1 MEQPAC
7 KNLYCL
13 LWFTCEIR
21 TRDTQVS
28 PLLRMSTSFSGEPN
42 GWKGL
47 ECWIHHRKTPTARG
61 YPTISLTKLHKSRF
75 NHSSKESWLA
85 KRYTRRIARRSVLVP
100 LLWVGFRVSR
110 KDARKGKERG
120 INTQDTSLL
129 GPKEW
134 HVELLLHQ
142 ESWLAKRYT
151 RRRGNSQRLHKLS
164 AIESKEARID
174 VRFWKK
180 RR

>member
-1 MEQPAC
+1 MYCIDYDIDSVRSIGTWRGEDPSFSLTVLLNGRRGVLKWNNQLA

-110 KDARKGKERG
+110 KDARKGKERV
-120 INTQDTSLL
+120 INTQDTSCN
-129 GPKEW
+129 G
-134 HVELLLHQ
+134 
-142 ESWLAKRYT
+142 Y
-151 RRRGNSQRLHKLS
+151 
-164 AIESKEARID
+164 
-174 VRFWKK
+174 
-180 RR
+180 

>member
-110 KDARKGKERG
+110 KDARKGRHKHSGHFVTRTEGMARRTTATPG
-120 INTQDTSLL
+120 GGT
-129 GPKEW
+129 PKGCTNC
-134 HVELLLHQ
+134 LP
-142 ESWLAKRYT
+142 SNRK
-151 RRRGNSQRLHKLS
+151 KL
-164 AIESKEARID
+164 
-174 VRFWKK
+174 V
-180 RR
+180 